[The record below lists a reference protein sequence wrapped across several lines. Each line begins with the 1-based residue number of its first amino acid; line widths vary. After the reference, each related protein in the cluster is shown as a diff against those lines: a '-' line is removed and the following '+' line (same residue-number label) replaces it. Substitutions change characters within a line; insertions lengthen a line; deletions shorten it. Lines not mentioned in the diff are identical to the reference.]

1 MGEKLR
7 TCGLI
12 CEYNPFHYGHAYQL
26 SELKKRFDAVVC
38 ILGGNLTQ
46 RGQVAVADRYDRAK
60 AALAG
65 GADLVV
71 ELPLPWCCSS
81 ASEFALGGVAIAKGL
96 GVDALAFSAESDEQT
111 LRTALQKKEQNAPEL
126 ARLTRE
132 EHLSY
137 PKAVERVCGIPLAD
151 RPNDILGICYLSH
164 LGDLP
169 ACVLKRDPSFRS
181 SREIR
186 ASETPESLLP
196 ACSLPLLPF
205 RDDETVYP
213 FLRAAF
219 INGGVRDCAGMT
231 DELFASLCEE
241 ILVSGTFSSLRT
253 AAASKQF
260 TSSRVSRAL
269 WASVLRIPASLPH
282 TLPPYTLLL
291 AANETGR
298 QFLKEHKNDRVLQ
311 VISRPGECQGD
322 PVFALNLRADRVL
335 NSFFETVDDL
345 VRKPFLP

>member
-12 CEYNPFHYGHAYQL
+12 CEYNPFHHGHAYQL
-26 SELKKRFDAVVC
+26 SELKNRFDAVVC

-81 ASEFALGGVAIAKGL
+81 ASEFAFGGVAIAKGL

-111 LRTALQKKEQNAPEL
+111 LRLALQKKEQNADEL
-126 ARLTRE
+126 LRLTKE

-137 PKAVERVCGIPLAD
+137 PKAVELVCGIPLAD

-164 LGDLP
+164 TGSLP
-169 ACVLKRDPSFRS
+169 VCVLHREPSFPS

-186 ASETPESLLP
+186 ASENPEKMLP
-196 ACSLPLLPF
+196 CCSLPLLPF
-205 RDDETVYP
+205 RNDETVYP

-219 INGGVRDCAGMT
+219 INGGARDSAGMT
-231 DELFASLCEE
+231 DELFAALSEA
-241 ILVSGTFSSLRT
+241 VVQAATFSELRELT
-253 AAASKQF
+253 ANKQF
-260 TSSRVSRAL
+260 TASRASRAL
-269 WASVLRIPASLPH
+269 WASVLGIPKAMPH

-298 QFLKEHKNDRVLQ
+298 QFLKSRKKDNPFP
-311 VISRPGECQGD
+311 VISRPGECREN

-335 NSFFETVDDL
+335 NVFFGGADDL